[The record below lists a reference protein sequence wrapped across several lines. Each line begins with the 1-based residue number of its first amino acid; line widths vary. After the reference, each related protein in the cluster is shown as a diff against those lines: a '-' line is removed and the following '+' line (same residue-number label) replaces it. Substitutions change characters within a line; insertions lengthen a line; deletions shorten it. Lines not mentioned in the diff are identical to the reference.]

1 MSHQEKQHIFDEY
14 AKSQNYSSWA
24 EIIFLY
30 DGREAEE
37 YAEFMSHVFA
47 ACDLL
52 QEEHQKRIAKKFSEL
67 VHSNEVD
74 DIFIGDYNKM
84 KASIINPKNKIQ

>member
-1 MSHQEKQHIFDEY
+1 MNHQEKQRIFDEH
-14 AKSQNYSSWA
+14 AKSAGYEDFIKIVQTHSPRIVMHY
-24 EIIFLY
+24 I
-30 DGREAEE
+30 
-37 YAEFMSHVFA
+37 FA

-52 QEEHQKRIAKKFSEL
+52 QEEQQKRIAKKFSEL